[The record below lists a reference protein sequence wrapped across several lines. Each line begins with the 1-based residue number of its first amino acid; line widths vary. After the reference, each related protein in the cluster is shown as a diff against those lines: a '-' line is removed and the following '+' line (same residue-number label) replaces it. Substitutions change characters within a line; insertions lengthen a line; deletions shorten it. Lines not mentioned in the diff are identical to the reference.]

1 MVRVLASL
9 EASQIMIELLVILS
23 SIADTF
29 TDGTS
34 PVRPFLFLL
43 FGIGVAAAT
52 LVPSVRREREVSM
65 VAAGIVT
72 LLFVTT
78 FILQLY
84 VFTQAGIPQ
93 HALATAITEEEITN
107 TRLTHT
113 HVGKAALTAIIPSSI
128 TSQVDAGSAIL
139 LLVPESMSIW
149 LSMLLILG
157 IILVVYVL
165 SRRLKQVRYRRF
177 AYLLL
182 VSIIGYTAVT
192 KSIDGGI
199 LSDGAIIAYVALMAL
214 LLAPIRLFTTYL
226 SVGAIVFTAAVAI
239 AHLSGFYWGE
249 GYAMA
254 AVLKGGVLLLVI
266 LALHHLVDTGVTKK
280 SVFLSLAAVALVASI
295 SMQAISDRFSYLNIH
310 IGEGTAMVRHKDGS
324 VTSAD
329 AYVGMTTRAVIEQ
342 ENLAYWY
349 QPVMHRADG
358 CHEETVSYIG
368 SFTLAPGYVPS
379 VENVRREY
387 AEIHFVPT
395 GDRYRAEITTHACLP
410 ERIKEIQALLRE
422 VGLSEAVIYGLEG
435 GEGRVRD
442 GDNNR

>member
-1 MVRVLASL
+1 
-9 EASQIMIELLVILS
+9 MIDLLVILS
-23 SIADTF
+23 SITDTF

-43 FGIGVAAAT
+43 FGIGVTAAT
-52 LVPSVRREREVSM
+52 LVPNVKREREVSM

-72 LLFVTT
+72 LLFATT
-78 FILQLY
+78 LILQLY
-84 VFTQAGIPQ
+84 VFSQAGIPQ

-113 HVGKAALTAIIPSSI
+113 HVGKAALTAIIPLSI
-128 TSQVDAGSAIL
+128 TSQVDAGSAMS
-139 LLVPESMSIW
+139 LLVPESMSIS
-149 LSMLLILG
+149 LSALFILG

-165 SRRLKQVRYRRF
+165 SRRLKQVRYRRS

-182 VSIIGYTAVT
+182 ASIIGYTAIT

-199 LSDGAIIAYVALMAL
+199 LSDGAVIAYIALMAV
-214 LLAPIRLFTTYL
+214 LLAPIRQFTTYL

-239 AHLSGFYWGE
+239 THLTGFYWGK
-249 GYAMA
+249 GYALV
-254 AVLKGGVLLLVI
+254 AVLKGGALLLVI
-266 LALHHLVDTGVTKK
+266 LALHHFVDTGVTKK
-280 SVFLSLAAVALVASI
+280 SVFLSLVAVALVASI
-295 SMQAISDRFSYLNIH
+295 SLQAINERLSYLTMH
-310 IGEGTAMVRHKDGS
+310 VEEGNAMVRRKDGS
-324 VTSAD
+324 VTSGD
-329 AYVGMTTRAVIEQ
+329 AYAGMTTRSVIEQ
-342 ENLAYWY
+342 ENLMYWY

-358 CHEETVSYIG
+358 CHEEDASYIG

-379 VENVRREY
+379 TESVRREY

-422 VGLSEAVIYGLEG
+422 AGLSEAVIYGLEG
-435 GEGRVRD
+435 REGMVRD